1 MSEDLSKYRI
11 KQLSIFSENKPGRL
25 AAVSK
30 ALMEERINI
39 LAFSIA
45 EGAGYGVIRVIVDKP
60 EMGLEKLHHAGFMV
74 RFTDVMA
81 VEMKDRP
88 GGLYELT
95 QMLSDSGV
103 NIEYAY
109 GYRNKPCAVLIIRV
123 DDVDQGIEKVL
134 EHGARLLD
142 TDHFQLDSC
151 SN

>member
-1 MSEDLSKYRI
+1 MSELSKYKI

-30 ALMEERINI
+30 AFMEENVNI

-45 EGAGYGVIRVIVDKP
+45 EGAGYGVIRVVVDKP
-60 EMGLEKLHHAGFMV
+60 EKGLETLQQAGFMV

-81 VEMKDRP
+81 VEMQDRP

-95 QMLSDSGV
+95 KMLSEAGV
-103 NIEYAY
+103 NVEYAY

-123 DDVDQGIEKVL
+123 EDVDQGIEKVL
-134 EHGARLLD
+134 AHGAKLLD
-142 TDHFQLDSC
+142 SDHFQLDSC
-151 SN
+151 NK